1 MSTSTK
7 LNYESLGNGI
17 ALAGWFVGVFILVT
31 FAFGQALQIL
41 ETVAVR
47 WGFLF
52 PDWATL
58 VGYAVVA
65 AVVTVGYR
73 GSIDDL
79 TVFCVLTF
87 AGSLAVEFVF
97 GSFHVESSWLAIGR
111 EFALFVGA
119 ASLAAAVAFRSDW
132 RAVFRSDESA
142 PT

>member
-1 MSTSTK
+1 MSTSTT
-7 LNYESLGNGI
+7 LNFESLGNVVT
-17 ALAGWFVGVFILVT
+17 LAGRFVGVFILVI
-31 FAFGQALQIL
+31 FAFGPILQIL

-47 WGFLF
+47 WGFLL

-58 VGYAVVA
+58 GGYAVVA

-87 AGSLAVEFVF
+87 AGTLVVGFVF

-111 EFALFVGA
+111 EFALFVGVV
-119 ASLAAAVAFRSDW
+119 SLAAAVAFRSDW
-132 RAVFRSDESA
+132 RAVFRSDES
-142 PT
+142 T